1 MVFIGNA
8 DSADGT
14 RNFFLIGREVFAGH
28 ERFEVRVDLVLSEK
42 VLSNADTF
50 LGQAFVVIYG
60 RNKTF
65 VGDFSF
71 QTMG

>member
-14 RNFFLIGREVFAGH
+14 RNFFLIDREVFAGH

-42 VLSNADTF
+42 VLSNAD
-50 LGQAFVVIYG
+50 LL
-60 RNKTF
+60 
-65 VGDFSF
+65 F
-71 QTMG
+71 QLMQYYELNT